1 MIRLSRN
8 ADYGIVIMTELA
20 RLSGRSANTPEVAER
35 TGVPQPM
42 AGKILKQLARADLL
56 ASQRG
61 AKGGY
66 LLTRSARLITVA
78 EIIEALDGPIA
89 MTACIEVGPGECELE
104 TTCPARSNW
113 HRINAAIRD
122 ALDQISLAEMV
133 DGWTLGRGGLLAGDI
148 VARDDIQSSRVAS

>member
-20 RLSGRSANTPEVAER
+20 QQGRSLATPDIAER
-35 TGVPQPM
+35 TQIAQPM
-42 AGKILKQLARADLL
+42 AGKILKVLARQGLL
-56 ASQRG
+56 TSQRG

-66 LLTRSARLITVA
+66 MLARVPALITVA

-89 MTACIEVGPGECELE
+89 LTACIELGPGECMIEDS
-104 TTCPARSNW
+104 CPARSNW

-122 ALDQISLAEMV
+122 ALDGITLADMAG
-133 DGWTLGRGGLLAGDI
+133 GWKLGSGGLLLDYG
-148 VARDDIQSSRVAS
+148 RDAPLQAVGERP